1 MQNYTKGKPGVI
13 RLDEKTIEYA
23 KKILKKIEEKFDV
36 QFAVLAEMGNGTKDD
51 YREKFLLIVSE
62 DFAKMKPEERIS
74 KIKSVTQIETGIDL
88 YPHTLLEFKNL
99 LRRYQGY
106 VFEAIEHGII
116 LKDNGIFKK
125 VRDAVKN
132 NLRIVKIDPETIWEL
147 Y

>member
-1 MQNYTKGKPGVI
+1 M
-13 RLDEKTIEYA
+13 DEKEIERA
-23 KKILKKIEEKFDV
+23 KGILKKIEEKFEV
-36 QFAVLAEMGNGTKDD
+36 QFAILAEMGNGTSED

-74 KIKSVTQIETGIDL
+74 KIKSITKSETELDL

-99 LRRYQGY
+99 LKRYQGY
-106 VFEAIEHGII
+106 VFEAIDHGIV

-132 NLRIVKIDPETIWEL
+132 NLRIVKIDPDTIWEL